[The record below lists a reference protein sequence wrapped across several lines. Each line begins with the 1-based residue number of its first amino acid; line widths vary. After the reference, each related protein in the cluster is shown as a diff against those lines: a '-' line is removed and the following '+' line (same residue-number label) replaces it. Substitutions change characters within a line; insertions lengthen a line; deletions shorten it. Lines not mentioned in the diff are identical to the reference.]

1 MSASDPKRTPLADN
15 LFMTEIQNIPWKRL
29 SVEAAAIVASIL
41 LAFAIDAWWGDSQRD
56 EAERVVL
63 QTLLEDLRVK
73 KALLGDMNRFS
84 HAIIESAETLLHVA
98 VGTEQAP
105 SEDAIDRMIGD
116 TWWHS
121 VDALWDSAPLNLLVA
136 GSNLSLISNPELV
149 QELAALQVAIGRV
162 KSHYRNDGEFHKN
175 VMTPFMIANANM
187 AQITASMRYRP
198 GETETAYNIPDLGVT
213 NIRHH
218 SELLSTIE
226 FQNVLVAKIERLTDI
241 LDIGHPGVEKHLI
254 VVIQMLE
261 DALDQ

>member
-1 MSASDPKRTPLADN
+1 
-15 LFMTEIQNIPWKRL
+15 MTETQNIPWKRL

-198 GETETAYNIPDLGVT
+198 GETETAYNIP
-213 NIRHH
+213 IRHH

>member
-1 MSASDPKRTPLADN
+1 
-15 LFMTEIQNIPWKRL
+15 MTERQNIPWKRL

-41 LAFAIDAWWGDSQRD
+41 LAFAIDAWWGESQRD
-56 EAERVVL
+56 EAERIVL

-73 KALLGDMNRFS
+73 NTLLGDMDRFN

-98 VGTEQAP
+98 AGTEQAP

-162 KSHYRNDGEFHKN
+162 KSHYRNDGEFHKD
-175 VMTPFMIANANM
+175 VMTPFMITNANM

-198 GETETAYNIPDLGVT
+198 GETETEYNIPNLGVT

-241 LDIGHPGVEKHLI
+241 LDTGHPGVERHLI

-261 DALDQ
+261 DALEQ

>member
-1 MSASDPKRTPLADN
+1 
-15 LFMTEIQNIPWKRL
+15 MTETQSIPWKRL

-41 LAFAIDAWWGDSQRD
+41 LAFAIDAWWGDRQRD

-63 QTLLEDLRVK
+63 QTLFEDLRVK
-73 KALLGDMNRFS
+73 KALLADMNRFS
-84 HAIIESAETLLHVA
+84 NAIVESAEMLLHVA
-98 VGTEQAP
+98 AGTEEAP
-105 SEDAIDRMIGD
+105 SADEIDRMIGD
-116 TWWHS
+116 TWWVS

-149 QELAALQVAIGRV
+149 QELAALQVAIERV
-162 KSHYRNDGEFHKN
+162 KLHYRNDVEFHSD

-187 AQITASMRYRP
+187 AQITASMRHRP
-198 GETETAYNIPDLGVT
+198 GGTETTYTFSDLGLT
-213 NIRHH
+213 NIRNHN
-218 SELLSTIE
+218 ELLSTIE
-226 FQNVLVAKIERLTDI
+226 FQNVLVAKIERLVDI